1 LYSSLPKKNY
11 IHRFVLYI
19 LPFLIIIH
27 RCVSA
32 GISIAVSPYEPV
44 TSYIS
49 GRFFVLHNKYE
60 MLKSLPSYNEY
71 HIRLNLATVQVWQ
84 TIRSRCRD
92 GFITLSIKS
101 VHFFISKL
109 MQYRYSISL
118 VTPVYHSWTSRI
130 IFWVT
135 LTRSVSSMTNDT
147 AL

>member
-1 LYSSLPKKNY
+1 
-11 IHRFVLYI
+11 
-19 LPFLIIIH
+19 
-27 RCVSA
+27 

-71 HIRLNLATVQVWQ
+71 HIRLNLATGFFFFKSLHWDAVQVWQ

>member
-1 LYSSLPKKNY
+1 MGLKMKERSRKGGLVT
-11 IHRFVLYI
+11 ILVLV
-19 LPFLIIIH
+19 F
-27 RCVSA
+27 CCFFENMA
-32 GISIAVSPYEPV
+32 GISIAVSPYGPV

-49 GRFFVLHNKYE
+49 GRFFALHNKYE

-71 HIRLNLATVQVWQ
+71 HRRLNRATVQVWQ
-84 TIRSRCRD
+84 TIRNRCRD

-101 VHFFISKL
+101 MHFFNSKL
-109 MQYRYSISL
+109 MQHRYSTSL